1 MEISTSIL
9 NASNRREVILK
20 LNESLTDYIHFDVM
34 DGEFVENTQFQ
45 VEELVELLK
54 VSNKK
59 NDVHL
64 MVKKPLK
71 YIEAIKDLNVEYIT
85 IHAEINENISEILD
99 FIKDNNIKCGLA
111 IDLDTDINLIKPYL
125 DKIDLVLIMSV
136 KAGYGGQEFEPK
148 VLTKLNEISPN
159 VKIELD
165 GGIDNKTIS
174 LIKNADIVVSGTYI
188 LKNIDKNI
196 LELKN
201 ANN

>member
-34 DGEFVENTQFQ
+34 DGELVENTQFSI
-45 VEELVELLK
+45 EELVELLK

-85 IHAEINENISEILD
+85 IHVEINENISEILD
-99 FIKDNNIKCGLA
+99 FIKVNNIKCGLA
-111 IDLDTDINLIKPYL
+111 IDLDTDINLIRPYL
-125 DKIDLVLIMSV
+125 HKIDLVLIMSV

-148 VLTKLNEISPN
+148 VLTKLNEIPTD

-165 GGIDNKTIS
+165 GGIDNKAIS
-174 LIKNADIVVSGTYI
+174 LIKSADIVVSGVYI